1 MRLSGAR
8 NKLLAV
14 GDQLLDLSTAL
25 LILRMATWVVVLS
38 FMFRFISM
46 PRTMRYLTPRKR
58 DRIVPEDPSA
68 LQDRMARFVDALLR
82 LNCFAFSQT
91 CWKRAAVLYRFLALH
106 GIDSRILF
114 GVRKDADGQLEGHA
128 WLERGGIP
136 ILERSI
142 PDYKITYSFP

>member
-1 MRLSGAR
+1 MKRTAAT
-8 NKLLAV
+8 KLLN
-14 GDQLLDLSTAL
+14 LPTAL
-25 LILRMATWVVVLS
+25 LVLRMAAWVAVLS
-38 FMFRFISM
+38 FLFRFISI

-58 DRIVPEDPSA
+58 HRIVPDDPGA
-68 LQDRMARFVDALLR
+68 LQDRMARVIDALLR
-82 LNCFAFSQT
+82 LNRFPFSQT

-114 GVRKDADGQLEGHA
+114 GVRKDGDGQLEGHA

-136 ILERSI
+136 ILEHSI

>member
-1 MRLSGAR
+1 MKRPA
-8 NKLLAV
+8 AV
-14 GDQLLDLSTAL
+14 NRQLDLSTAV

-38 FMFRFISM
+38 FMFRFISI

-58 DRIVPEDPSA
+58 NRIAPDDPGA

-82 LNCFAFSQT
+82 LNRFAFSQT

-114 GVRKDADGQLEGHA
+114 GVRKDGDGRLEGHA

-136 ILERSI
+136 ILERSV